1 MASKAGVRGVPAMQA
16 NFRAYDAAVQK
27 NVRAAQQQNGLEHQQ
42 AVKDEAPKLTGFLAS
57 KVQLS
62 FSEGGLA
69 YEVFHQDSDFLNAG
83 FAAYYWFVIFGTS
96 RMAGNDYMFRAT
108 ERFKPIG
115 VQRIREAMKS
125 AEQEVAK

>member
-1 MASKAGVRGVPAMQA
+1 VASKAGVRGVPAMQA
-16 NFRAYDAAVQK
+16 NFKAYERAVQT
-27 NVRAAQQQNGLEHQQ
+27 NVRAAQQENGAEHQR
-42 AVKDEAPKLTGFLAS
+42 AVMDEAPKRTGFLA
-57 KVQLS
+57 KHVQLS

-108 ERFKPIG
+108 ERFRPIG
-115 VQRIREAMKS
+115 VQRIADAMKS
-125 AEQEVAK
+125 AADEVAK